1 MGKLVPILLALAG
14 LGAGLGGGLMFRPAQ
29 IEIVE
34 TNPCG
39 ETDSESSESASHE
52 VEGNENTDAVYVK
65 LNNQFVIPVV
75 ADGDVKSLVVLS
87 LTLEVSAEG
96 QDQVYQHEPKL
107 RDVFLQV
114 LFAHA
119 NAGGFDGAFTND
131 RQMTLLRDGLR
142 ETAKKSLGSRI
153 RDVLIVDLVR
163 QDV

>member
-1 MGKLVPILLALAG
+1 MGKLVPILLAFVG
-14 LGAGLGGGLMFRPAQ
+14 LGAGIGGGLMFRPSQ
-29 IEIVE
+29 VEVVEI
-34 TNPCG
+34 NPCG
-39 ETDSESSESASHE
+39 EIESDGANGVDTASEAADD
-52 VEGNENTDAVYVK
+52 TDAVYVK

-87 LTLEVSAEG
+87 LTLEVSADG

-131 RQMTLLRDGLR
+131 RQMTLLRDALR
-142 ETAKKSLGSRI
+142 EIAKKTFGARI